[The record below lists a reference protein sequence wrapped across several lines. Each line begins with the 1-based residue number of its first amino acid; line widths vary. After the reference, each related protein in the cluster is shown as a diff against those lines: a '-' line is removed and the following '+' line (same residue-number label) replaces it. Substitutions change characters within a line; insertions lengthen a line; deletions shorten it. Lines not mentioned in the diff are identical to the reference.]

1 MSDTPVLDTV
11 AAITA
16 VSIAEFT
23 APAAALVLIRLA
35 ALVAVDAPE
44 ASYLAHIGPS
54 LEVGVTIEDVQ
65 NVLVAVAPIV
75 GTPKVVSAASKIEA
89 ALGFAILVAVAELE
103 AELEEEEEADLS

>member
-11 AAITA
+11 AALTA

-23 APAAALVLIRLA
+23 APPAALVLIRLA

-75 GTPKVVSAASKIEA
+75 GTPKVVSAAAKITD
-89 ALGFAILVAVAELE
+89 ALGLVILAAADELE
-103 AELEEEEEADLS
+103 AELEAEEAEQA